1 MTPDQ
6 YRIAQEEELQAA
18 APIGNAPVAI
28 PAPPLPEVP
37 PYMPRGYS
45 SRADEAAAAAAERDR
60 ASKDSEAKVADA
72 RSLINKAFG
81 GSAGDLAAPIRATR
95 EDGIKDITRRRLQ
108 EDQDRARSKEQH
120 DALEQEAL
128 SRGDSPESQKV
139 KELFSSTIVG
149 KRLRGQMGEEAWAR
163 LPGHSIPGGKDLLA
177 SDTEL
182 LKSSGKPGNPEDDL
196 NSPASRSMQL
206 GFSTFLKNS
215 DPKKY
220 EQYKDI
226 IPTLS
231 ANAIKNLG
239 SVVLRKEGLDAPRM
253 IVQFN
258 PNDGTTVTHDSKHP
272 NTPPLPGTLA
282 PGEQAPPGETPRE
295 TKDRKKKILDL
306 GAPTADFEWGPDIL
320 SGKKPPPPGSLKRKA
335 DDTADASA
343 TILDFGVEIG
353 SFLQKHPNGMAVGDD
368 AARVD
373 PFVQAIRT
381 MVRRSNDMGV
391 YRAYD
396 KPLLDQIVRD
406 PTDLKNIIFS
416 MTGIRD
422 ANTGFE
428 ALLKETKQRAW
439 STYHNIGIDPA
450 KVGRWSSFQPVT
462 APMGDGTAPAGPGG
476 GRTWVKDQRNKAT
489 GEVRGVYSDGSF
501 GAPHGS

>member
-95 EDGIKDITRRRLQ
+95 EDSIKDITRRRLQ

-182 LKSSGKPGNPEDDL
+182 LKSAAKPGSPDDDP
-196 NSPASRSMQL
+196 NSAASRSMQL
-206 GFSTFLKNS
+206 GYTAFLRNS

-220 EQYKDI
+220 ADFKDV

-239 SVVLRKEGLDAPRM
+239 ANSLRKEGLDQPAIRLV
-253 IVQFN
+253 ID
-258 PNDGTTVTHDSKHP
+258 PNTGTQVTYDRKHP
-272 NTPPLPGTLA
+272 GGSPLPGTLA
-282 PGEQAPPGETPRE
+282 PGEEAPPGETPKERHE
-295 TKDRKKKILDL
+295 RRKKILDL
-306 GAPTADFEWGPDIL
+306 GAPPADFQWSPKVL
-320 SGKKPPPPGSLKRKA
+320 SGEVPPPAKQEVDAANKV
-335 DDTADASA
+335 TASA
-343 TILDFGVEIG
+343 AAATDFGQRLS
-353 SFLQKHPNGMAVGDD
+353 SFLDKHPNGSMLGDD
-368 AARVD
+368 ATVAKTWGVGI
-373 PFVQAIRT
+373 QT
-381 MVRRSNDMGV
+381 MVRAANDMGV

-396 KPLLDQIVRD
+396 QPIIDEAYRNPTELRNILLSAVGAR
-406 PTDLKNIIFS
+406 DLKVQLK
-416 MTGIRD
+416 
-422 ANTGFE
+422 
-428 ALLKETKQRAW
+428 ALMDEMRQRSWSLQQQVHRVPAADGRLK
-439 STYHNIGIDPA
+439 D
-450 KVGRWSSFQPVT
+450 FQPVS
-462 APMGDGTAPAGPGG
+462 AGAGG